1 MAFQQQELP
10 WNEKNDG
17 LSGRQCEGML
27 GEERSCFDWFGS
39 FVLEFRSMSFVSRR
53 WWLWNCEHMN
63 IKKLLLCFGQ
73 NFSCSGFA
81 LIASGFFRRKSSY
94 SFRSGYA
101 RRGKSSHCCLR
112 EFSLALPAAC
122 TPPRHATPLTLFGFS
137 NHVWVTR
144 IFLHNRQKSNLP
156 DNSRSSFDSMSR
168 VTMSCHPLKHTLHDN
183 G

>member
-1 MAFQQQELP
+1 MDRRAILSWSYTFEWVVQLMAFQQQELP

-122 TPPRHATPLTLFGFS
+122 TPPRHATNALRVFESCLS
-137 NHVWVTR
+137 HEN
-144 IFLHNRQKSNLP
+144 IFA
-156 DNSRSSFDSMSR
+156 
-168 VTMSCHPLKHTLHDN
+168 
-183 G
+183 